1 MNPLQFSRILTML
14 LLLSAGTSLA
24 QQLRNG
30 SIPAAK
36 GPDYDVAVGYSHLT
50 MNLSGKPTLNLS
62 GAEATATVYI
72 SPRWGATVDSSYV
85 RAPRDPGSGH
95 GSYVFSALAG
105 PVFIPVQTEKSRL
118 LIRGLAGAT
127 LVDTAVPVNQ
137 LYYRGWLARF
147 SWGVGTGFE
156 RDLSGPF
163 AARFNVDYLRTRF
176 MTTNAMVQP
185 QNSLRVSGILVFR
198 FATRRESRYIAASQ
212 H

>member
-1 MNPLQFSRILTML
+1 MLL
-14 LLLSAGTSLA
+14 LLLSACPLLA
-24 QQLRNG
+24 QELRSG
-30 SIPAAK
+30 GTPAAK
-36 GPDYDVAVGYSHLT
+36 APDYDIAVGYSHLN

-62 GAEATATVYI
+62 GVETTATVYI

-105 PVFIPVQTEKSRL
+105 PVFIPAQTDKTRFL
-118 LIRGLAGAT
+118 MRGLAGAT

-147 SWGVGTGFE
+147 CWAAGGGIE
-156 RDLSGPF
+156 RNLPGPF

-176 MTTNAMVQP
+176 MSTNATVQP

-198 FATRRESRYIAASQ
+198 FATRRGTRYIAASQ

>member
-1 MNPLQFSRILTML
+1 
-14 LLLSAGTSLA
+14 
-24 QQLRNG
+24 
-30 SIPAAK
+30 
-36 GPDYDVAVGYSHLT
+36 
-50 MNLSGKPTLNLS
+50 
-62 GAEATATVYI
+62 
-72 SPRWGATVDSSYV
+72 
-85 RAPRDPGSGH
+85 
-95 GSYVFSALAG
+95 
-105 PVFIPVQTEKSRL
+105 VFIPVQTEKSRL